1 MLSVCCFLFSKF
13 VNETFTGDA
22 ISPALIGFMA
32 DGLTEAQGFSADNEP
47 FLLGYK
53 ALQYSM
59 LMCPLMSLFGGAMF
73 LWTGLSMVKDR
84 EDVSVF
90 FYIQ

>member
-1 MLSVCCFLFSKF
+1 MLSVCHAYVVKLLFFS
-13 VNETFTGDA
+13 GDA

-32 DGLTEAQGFSADNEP
+32 DGLTEARGFTADNEP

-84 EDVSVF
+84 EDVSSFVKF
-90 FYIQ
+90 HF

>member
-1 MLSVCCFLFSKF
+1 
-13 VNETFTGDA
+13 
-22 ISPALIGFMA
+22 MA
-32 DGLTEAQGFSADNEP
+32 DGLTEARGFTADNEP

-59 LMCPLMSLFGGAMF
+59 LMCPLMSFFGGAMF

-84 EDVSVF
+84 EDVSF
-90 FYIQ
+90 FDLFFDDHL